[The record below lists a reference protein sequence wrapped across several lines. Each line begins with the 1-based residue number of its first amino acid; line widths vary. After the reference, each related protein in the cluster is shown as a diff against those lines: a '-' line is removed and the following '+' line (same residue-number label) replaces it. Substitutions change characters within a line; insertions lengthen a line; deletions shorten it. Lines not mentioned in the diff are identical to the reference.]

1 MRTNIVAA
9 NAEKAERKKVEQLAM
24 GVIHS
29 VSFKER
35 ELIVDM
41 LIRNLTDQME
51 TLTKGTDIYVIHRA
65 QGAVRELERLIEL
78 FQSSPKDL

>member
-1 MRTNIVAA
+1 MAA